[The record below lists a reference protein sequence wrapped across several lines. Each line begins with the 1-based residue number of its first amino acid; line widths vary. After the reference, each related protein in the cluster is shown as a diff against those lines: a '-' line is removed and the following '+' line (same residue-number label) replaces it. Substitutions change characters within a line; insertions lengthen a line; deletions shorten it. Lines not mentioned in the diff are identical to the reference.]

1 MLKRINGK
9 DDMTGAEI
17 PIRNAD
23 FPAPFASGLEY
34 NAPARGPWNI
44 VHTGMLIPE
53 SHQIFACAQGCLRGV
68 ILTAAEMKAMD
79 RMSWISIRENDLFD
93 GSLEQNVIDGTTDI
107 LNQMSEQ
114 PRAVLVFLSCIQLFA
129 GCDFSMILN
138 ELRRRFP
145 KIDFTDCYMN
155 PTMRKNGLTPDQIM
169 RKQLYSLWKPRPL
182 DTRAVNLIGNDRATK
197 ESSELVRMIRRAG
210 FELRDITLCRT
221 YEKYQRMAGSFL
233 NLTYI
238 PAAKAS
244 GDNLTERFG
253 QRHLYLPLSYSYAE
267 IEQNYA
273 LLAEALGISVPDFS
287 EEKERAEHALTKT
300 LDIIRETP
308 VELDYTATPRPLGL
322 ARLLTEHGFRV
333 KTVYADVFT
342 GEEQNDFV
350 WLRRNLPELKLCATV
365 HVKMRFAGKGVHETG
380 KVLAIGQKAAYFSG
394 SPYFVDLVAGGG
406 QYGFDGIANLAELMT
421 EAFLQPK
428 DTETVI
434 QHKGWGCESCL

>member
-17 PIRNAD
+17 LIQDAD
-23 FPAPFASGLEY
+23 FPAPFVSRLEY

-68 ILTAAEMKAMD
+68 VLTAAEMNAMD

-93 GSLEQNVIDGTTDI
+93 GSLEQNVIDGVTDI
-107 LNQMSEQ
+107 LNRMSGK

-129 GCDFSMILN
+129 GCDFSMILE
-138 ELRRRFP
+138 ELRQRFP
-145 KIDFTDCYMN
+145 QIDFTDCYMN
-155 PTMRKNGLTPDQIM
+155 PTMRKSGLTPDQLM

-182 DTRAVNLIGNDRATK
+182 ESRTINLIGNDRATM
-197 ESSELVRMIRRAG
+197 ESSELIQMIRQAG
-210 FELRDITLCRT
+210 FELRDITLCRS
-221 YEKYQRMAGSFL
+221 YGEYLRMAGSAL

-238 PAAKAS
+238 PAAKAA
-244 GDNLTERFG
+244 GDELAARFG
-253 QRHLYLPLSYSYAE
+253 QRHMYLPLSYSGAE
-267 IEQNYA
+267 IERNYA
-273 LLAEALGISVPDFS
+273 VLADALGISVPDFS
-287 EEKERAEHALTKT
+287 AEKARAEQALAKVRN
-300 LDIIRETP
+300 LIGNTP

-342 GEEQNDFV
+342 GEEQNDFE
-350 WLRRNLPELKLCATV
+350 WLRGNLPELKLRATV
-365 HVKMRFAGKGVHETG
+365 HAKMRFAGKGVHEKE
-380 KVLAIGQKAAYFSG
+380 KVLAVGQKAAYFSG
-394 SPYFVDLVAGGG
+394 SPYFVNIVAGGG
-406 QYGFDGIANLAELMT
+406 QYGFDGMANLAELMT
-421 EAFLQPK
+421 DAFLHAK
-428 DTETVI
+428 DTEAVI